1 MNNLNINNLE
11 ISNPVYCWLG
21 ILILFVTTY
30 FTRML
35 PLVLCKKQI
44 ENKFIK
50 STLAYLPYAVLTSMI
65 FPEIFEQKIGLIAS
79 IMGFIVAVILA
90 YFNKSLIVVLVFAT
104 LVGYVFML
112 IDPYIMSIL
121 PFKI

>member
-1 MNNLNINNLE
+1 MNKLDL
-11 ISNPVYCWLG
+11 SNPIYLWGG

-50 STLAYLPYAVLTSMI
+50 SVLAYLPYAVLTSMM
-65 FPEIFEQKIGLIAS
+65 FPEVFEQKIGLIAS
-79 IMGFIVAVILA
+79 IMGLIVAVLLS
-90 YFNKSLIVVLVFAT
+90 YFNKSLIVVLVFST

-112 IDPYIMSIL
+112 LDPYIMSVL
-121 PFKI
+121 PFKF

>member
-1 MNNLNINNLE
+1 MNNLNVNNLNINNP
-11 ISNPVYCWLG
+11 IYCWLG

-44 ENKFIK
+44 ENKFIR

-79 IMGFIVAVILA
+79 IMGFIIAVLLA
-90 YFNKSLIVVLVFAT
+90 YFNKSLIVVLVFST

>member
-1 MNNLNINNLE
+1 MNELNL
-11 ISNPVYCWLG
+11 SNPVYLWGG

-30 FTRML
+30 FTRMI

-50 STLAYLPYAVLTSMI
+50 STLAYLPYAVLTSMLL
-65 FPEIFEQKIGLIAS
+65 PEVFEQKIGLIAS
-79 IMGFIVAVILA
+79 IIGFAVAIVLA

-104 LVGYVFML
+104 LVGYVFMQL
-112 IDPYIMSIL
+112 NPYILSIL
-121 PFKI
+121 PFKF